1 MKITARRRLALL
13 AGLLLLAV
21 IVFATGVQAALAA
34 TVVGTGVSG
43 SGTASATQ
51 KHGSGFPV
59 PGGQT
64 ATQAGSS
71 ATSSQLQGLTAAAA
85 RQHVQ
90 GVVTSVPAV
99 TAPAGTQGGGGFDA
113 AHFAPPQPQ
122 GLTATRRYAR
132 GGRAPS
138 VANVSAAQA
147 ASSGTSSTTAW
158 IAAGSAAAALIVGIA
173 VWAPVRRR
181 RRPGGRPSAAYCAQH
196 PEDALCT
203 TA

>member
-1 MKITARRRLALL
+1 MKITAQRRLALL
-13 AGLLLLAV
+13 AGLLLLAA
-21 IVFATGVQAALAA
+21 IVFATGIQAAQAMVDRGA
-34 TVVGTGVSG
+34 
-43 SGTASATQ
+43 SGTASFTT
-51 KHGSGFPV
+51 P
-59 PGGQT
+59 T
-64 ATQAGSS
+64 
-71 ATSSQLQGLTAAAA
+71 QLQFPTAADQRA
-85 RQHVQ
+85 HGQ
-90 GVVTSVPAV
+90 GVVASVPAV
-99 TAPAGTQGGGGFDA
+99 TAPAETHGRGGFDA

-173 VWAPVRRR
+173 VWAAVR